1 MLMWQALRYI
11 SAGVAP
17 ELDRTGNNLAFA
29 AITVL
34 LFCCVLQASKPQLR
48 RWIDTVGEIYSKVVI
63 AATVAALIGLPMC
76 GVPML
81 RYLQPC
87 LATGCCCVMLA

>member
-1 MLMWQALRYI
+1 MVVQLCPKPSTLR
-11 SAGVAP
+11 P
-17 ELDRTGNNLAFA
+17 
-29 AITVL
+29 
-34 LFCCVLQASKPQLR
+34 QASKPQLR

-63 AATVAALIGLPMC
+63 AATFAALVVLPMC

-87 LATGCCCVMLA
+87 